1 MNKTATVVVH
11 KLVVDAGGPRSSYLG
26 HPESRRVH

>member
-1 MNKTATVVVH
+1 MKPMYKTAT
-11 KLVVDAGGPRSSYLG
+11 KLVVDTGGLRSSYLG